1 MANQLPTA
9 DHLRLEN
16 ASAHAGGL
24 GDPVASHD
32 ALLNLTREQAPD
44 EAIVVTRQ
52 FLASMV
58 QSSRHEDVLAVADH
72 GIGLCV
78 DQAHDPDKLQFLLAK
93 AWRLLRLVA
102 VEPAA
107 GVLQE
112 ASGLAQRLQD
122 GRASA
127 EVTRYVGMLHA
138 LVGDL
143 ELADRNFTRAVE
155 MFRDLE
161 LDYYLADA
169 MMGMSVARWRR
180 KQHQEAIEI
189 CSEAIRIAYRSGNWN
204 CVIHA
209 NANLASYYF
218 DLGEL
223 TKADQP
229 LCDAERVY
237 AERGLSPFWGWAL
250 TLANRALFLEKT
262 EEPSRAIDLY
272 LRAIATCEQIG
283 EQLMRPSIEK
293 MIATLLEKTDNFKAA
308 LDHWKTAY
316 QFDAAN
322 TTRGRAL
329 NVQSIRASLELI
341 SEQRERLHLG
351 AMVEQRNEELQREI
365 GTRRAAEAKA
375 HALAFNDPLTGLP
388 NRRHLTQILE
398 QALSHAQNRNSSVG
412 VLFVDLDQFSLINDA
427 SGHEIGDLVL
437 VEIAGRLKRIAGAR
451 DSVCRFGGDEFVI
464 VVPDGSAGGSGNVQ
478 KVIGEVFAAF
488 AEPFQIGAAERSISA
503 SIGVARFPQHSRD
516 AAQLVRFAD
525 IAMYEAKRAGR
536 LTVAEFDPSLRE
548 ALEFRSDLERDFK
561 RALATGQFH
570 LAYQPKVEVA
580 TGRLVGLEA
589 LARWTHPRYGVV
601 APSTFIG
608 FLEETGAILEF
619 GRWALRCVCAQQASW
634 RSAGIGPI
642 RVAVNVSQKQL
653 QDQAFCDFIATCLTD
668 SGIDAGCLEIEMTES
683 TLLTDAARV
692 TEVLHSISRLGV
704 HISIDDFG
712 TGYSSLSL
720 LSKLPF
726 DSIKIDQSF
735 IASMLHG
742 RSERMIVQTIIRM
755 AEALGKSVIAE
766 GVETQAQV
774 DALAAEGCGY
784 CQGFWFGVPE
794 AADQLLP
801 RLIEHQ
807 MR

>member
-1 MANQLPTA
+1 MVEPLKG
-9 DHLRLEN
+9 H
-16 ASAHAGGL
+16 HAL
-24 GDPVASHD
+24 VS
-32 ALLNLTREQAPD
+32 LTREQAPD
-44 EAIVVTRQ
+44 EAIAVTRQ

-72 GIGLCV
+72 GIDLCLRES
-78 DQAHDPDKLQFLLAK
+78 HNPDRLQFLLAK

-102 VEPAA
+102 LEPAA
-107 GVLQE
+107 AVLKE
-112 ASGLAQRLQD
+112 ASDLAQRLAD
-122 GRASA
+122 VRASA

-138 LVGDL
+138 LVGDV
-143 ELADRNFTRAVE
+143 ELSDRNFTRAVE

-161 LDYYLADA
+161 LEFPLADA

-180 KQHQEAIEI
+180 KQQQEAIEI
-189 CSEAIRIAYRSGNWN
+189 LIDAIRVAHRSENWN

-218 DLGEL
+218 DLGEAE
-223 TKADQP
+223 KADEP
-229 LCDAERVY
+229 LCEAELVY
-237 AERGLSPFWGWAL
+237 AERGLAPFWGWAL
-250 TLANRALFLEKT
+250 TLANRALFLEKAD
-262 EEPSRAIDLY
+262 EPGRAIDLY
-272 LRAIATCEQIG
+272 VRAISTCEQIG

-293 MIATLLEKTDNFKAA
+293 MLATLLERTDNFKAA
-308 LDHWKTAY
+308 LEHLKTAY
-316 QFDAAN
+316 QFDVAN
-322 TTRGRAL
+322 ANRGRAL

-341 SEQRERLHLG
+341 SEQRERRHLG
-351 AMVEQRNEELQREI
+351 AMVEQRTEELQREI
-365 GTRRAAEAKA
+365 DTRRAAEAQA

-398 QALSHAQNRNSSVG
+398 QALTQAQKRGGSVG

-427 SGHEIGDLVL
+427 SGHEVGDLVL

-464 VVPDGSAGGSGNVQ
+464 VVPDGSTIETSGNVQ
-478 KVIGEVFAAF
+478 KVVAEVFAAF

-525 IAMYEAKRAGR
+525 IAMYAAKRAGR
-536 LTVAEFDPSLRE
+536 LNAAEFDPSLSE

-570 LAYQPKVEVA
+570 LAYQPKVEVNS
-580 TGRLVGLEA
+580 GRLVGLEA
-589 LARWTHPRYGVV
+589 LARWTHPRYGAV
-601 APSTFIG
+601 APTVFIG
-608 FLEETGAILEF
+608 YLEETGAIVEF
-619 GRWALRCVCAQQASW
+619 GRWVLRAVCAQIVSW
-634 RSAGIGPI
+634 RSQGIAPMRI
-642 RVAVNVSQKQL
+642 AVNVSQKQL
-653 QDQAFCDFIATCLTD
+653 QDHAFADFIAACLKD
-668 SGIDAGCLEIEMTES
+668 SGIHAGCLEIEMTES

-692 TEVLHSISRLGV
+692 TEVLHTISQLGV

-735 IASMLHG
+735 IASMLQG
-742 RSERMIVQTIIRM
+742 SSDQMIVQTIIRM
-755 AEALGKSVIAE
+755 AEALGKTVTAE
-766 GVETQAQV
+766 GVETEEQLK
-774 DALAAEGCGY
+774 ALALEGCGY
-784 CQGFWFGVPE
+784 CQGALFGMPERPE
-794 AADQLLP
+794 ALLS
-801 RLIEHQ
+801 RLIKA
-807 MR
+807 RD